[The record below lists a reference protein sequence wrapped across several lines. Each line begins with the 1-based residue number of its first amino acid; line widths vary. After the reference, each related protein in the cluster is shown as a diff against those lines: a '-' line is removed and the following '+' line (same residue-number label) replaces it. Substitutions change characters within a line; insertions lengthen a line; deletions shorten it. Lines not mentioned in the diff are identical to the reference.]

1 MNFKLTTILILAGLA
16 VIFIVQNA
24 AVTEVQFLVWSVQVS
39 LALLMFLLLA
49 IGFILG
55 WVLHSITRYRQVK
68 ARKTLSA
75 PLEGDK

>member
-1 MNFKLTTILILAGLA
+1 MNFKLTAILILAGLA

-55 WVLHSITRYRQVK
+55 WVLHSVLRYRQGK
-68 ARKTLSA
+68 AKKALSSPA
-75 PLEGDK
+75 DEGK